1 MSYIIF
7 CISVIGI
14 VAICF
19 TMHNYC
25 FICQEKKNKGELN
38 IILTKED
45 VDFDEK
51 KEIINKIMNGEFED
65 ILDVV
70 DNMRIN

>member
-1 MSYIIF
+1 
-7 CISVIGI
+7 
-14 VAICF
+14 
-19 TMHNYC
+19 MHNCC
-25 FICQEKKNKGELN
+25 FIDKEKESKGELK
-38 IILTKED
+38 IILTKEN